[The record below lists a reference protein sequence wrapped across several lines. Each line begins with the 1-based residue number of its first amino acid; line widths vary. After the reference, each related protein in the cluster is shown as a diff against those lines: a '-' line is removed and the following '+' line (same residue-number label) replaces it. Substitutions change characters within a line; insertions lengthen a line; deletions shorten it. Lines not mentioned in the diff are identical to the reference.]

1 MSVQVATASD
11 AIEAFVLSRDLMGCT
26 SRTVR
31 MYREVMADFL
41 RSSPGWPIAALDIHR
56 YVGALRSRGLKP
68 STIAMRLG
76 VVRAFGEWA
85 RQAGM
90 LPENPASTIRVRVP
104 KTLPQP
110 PTQDEIVRMLRA
122 AGNSWEGMRLRT
134 MILMMVD
141 TGARISE
148 AGSLRWGDVDAA
160 TQYLAVRQG
169 KGQKDRVVP
178 YGYSVAQALNRWMN
192 RQGVVRPEDF
202 VFPSRSGGRMTARR
216 GFALVQALGQKA
228 RLARPISP
236 HKLRHFFA
244 TQYLRNGGDLE
255 TLRQILGHSTLQMVL
270 RYARLV
276 SKDVGRVHRRA
287 SPADQ
292 LGS

>member
-1 MSVQVATASD
+1 MSVQVATVAD
-11 AIEAFVLSRDLMGCT
+11 AAEAFALSRDLMGCT

-41 RSSPGWPIAALDIHR
+41 RSSPGWPVSALDVHR
-56 YVGALRSRGLKP
+56 YVGALRTRGLKP

-76 VVRAFGEWA
+76 VVRAFCEWA

-90 LPENPASTIRVRVP
+90 LPENPAKTIRFRTP
-104 KTLPQP
+104 KTLPQV
-110 PTQDEIVRMLRA
+110 PTQDEIVRVLRA
-122 AGNSWEGMRLRT
+122 TGKSWEGTRLRT
-134 MILMMVD
+134 MVLTMVD
-141 TGARISE
+141 TGIRISE
-148 AGSLRWGDVDAA
+148 VAKLRWGDMDAA
-160 TQYLAVRQG
+160 NQYLTIRG

-178 YGYSVAQALNRWMN
+178 YGYSVAQALNRWMT

-202 VFPSRSGGRMTARR
+202 VFPTKSGRRLTAGR
-216 GFALVQALGQKA
+216 GFALVQSLGIRAK
-228 RLARPISP
+228 LARPISP
-236 HKLRHFFA
+236 HRLRHFFA

-255 TLRQILGHSTLQMVL
+255 TLRQILGHSSLTMVL

-276 SKDVGRVHRRA
+276 SKDVARVHRRA

-292 LGS
+292 LG